1 MKKGLVKKDL
11 SNSFV
16 NETAEWAKGSNQE
29 VIVLLTAVIVFFLLS
44 IFVKGFLSVE
54 NILLLVR
61 NVSVLGTFA
70 VGMAIV
76 VLGRGIDLSQV
87 ATMAITSAF
96 LVDMIKQDVSIP
108 IAIIIALGLAIIFGL
123 VNGLVIAFLEIPAI
137 FATLCTSYLIL
148 GAGRFFL
155 LNGENHHYLKGKT

>member
-1 MKKGLVKKDL
+1 MKKGLVNKYL

-44 IFVKGFLSVE
+44 VFVKGFLSVE

-76 VLGRGIDLSQV
+76 VLGR
-87 ATMAITSAF
+87 
-96 LVDMIKQDVSIP
+96 
-108 IAIIIALGLAIIFGL
+108 
-123 VNGLVIAFLEIPAI
+123 
-137 FATLCTSYLIL
+137 
-148 GAGRFFL
+148 
-155 LNGENHHYLKGKT
+155 